1 MKAVYPGSFNPPT
14 IGHIAIANSAIKR
27 FSITEL
33 HLAIS
38 TVALGKEKL
47 TGPSVADRIE
57 ILEKSLRLIPE
68 ASALETPKQ
77 LIADI
82 AEGYD
87 LAILGADK
95 WAQLHDLSFYKDE
108 PHMAEC
114 LSRLPKLAVAPRNGI
129 AVPQEILLPVPEE
142 INSISSS
149 EVRHGKF
156 EWMTKE
162 AFDLGKERG
171 LWGLS

>member
-1 MKAVYPGSFNPPT
+1 MRAVYPGSFNPPT
-14 IGHIAIANSAIKR
+14 IGHIAIANSAIQR
-27 FSITEL
+27 FDISEL
-33 HLAIS
+33 HLVIS

-47 TGPSVADRIE
+47 TVPSVTDRIE
-57 ILEKSLRLIPE
+57 ILEKSIQLIPE

-87 LAILGADK
+87 LVILGADK
-95 WAQLHDLSFYKDE
+95 WAQLHDSTFYKDE
-108 PHMAEC
+108 QHMSEC

-129 AVPQEILLPVPEE
+129 AVPKEILLTVPEE

-149 EVRHGKF
+149 QVRRGKF

-162 AFDLGKERG
+162 AFGIGKERG
-171 LWGLS
+171 LWGLA